1 MSSALHDRLVAALRD
16 ARAADGGFGPLADRA
31 AEAEPTAV
39 AALALDD
46 PAGRQWLAAHQRRD
60 GRFTVVPGPV
70 ESTSATALAAI
81 ALDPGPARD
90 RALAVL
96 PRLQARR
103 AAPDEL
109 VPHDPDTR
117 GWGWTPT
124 TFGWVEPTAWAV
136 LALRRLRPLAPEIAD
151 GLRVL
156 ADRECAG
163 GGWNYGNRVVYGEEL
178 TPFVQTTASAVLA
191 LQGAEP
197 ALLARGRGILLERAV
212 EEQGGL
218 SLALAL
224 AALRLTGGDE
234 PPAEIEGALGA
245 RFGATGFLGDV
256 TAIGWAALATGP
268 GLERLRVGGDA

>member
-16 ARAADGGFGPLADRA
+16 ARATDGGFGPLAGRA
-31 AEAEPTAV
+31 AEVEPTAV

-46 PAGRQWLAAHQRRD
+46 PAGRDWLASHQQRD

-70 ESTSATALAAI
+70 QSTSATALAAL

-103 AAPDEL
+103 AGPDRL
-109 VPHDPDTR
+109 VPHDAATR

-136 LALRRLRPLAPEIAD
+136 LALRRLRPAAPEIAD

-156 ADRECAG
+156 ADRECVG
-163 GGWNYGNRVVYGEEL
+163 GGWNYGNRVVYGTEL
-178 TPFVQTTASAVLA
+178 APFVQTTAAALLA
-191 LQGAEP
+191 LQGAAPE
-197 ALLARGRGILLERAV
+197 LVARGRRVLRDRAL

-218 SLALAL
+218 SLAVAHT
-224 AALRLTGGDE
+224 ALRLTGDA
-234 PPAEIEGALGA
+234 PPTAIEDALAA
-245 RFGATGFLGDV
+245 RFEATAFLGDV
-256 TAIGWAALATGP
+256 TATAWAALATGP
-268 GLERLRVGGDA
+268 AFERLRVGGNQ

>member
-1 MSSALHDRLVAALRD
+1 MASALHDRLVGVLRE
-16 ARAADGGFGPLADRA
+16 ARAADGGFGPLAGRV
-31 AEAEPTAV
+31 AEVEPTAI

-46 PAGRQWLAAHQRRD
+46 PAGRDWLATHQRRD

-70 ESTSATALAAI
+70 QSTSATALAAL

-103 AAPDEL
+103 AGPDRL
-109 VPHDPDTR
+109 VPHDPATR

-136 LALRRLRPLAPEIAD
+136 LALRRLRPATPEIAD

-156 ADRECAG
+156 ADRECTG
-163 GGWNYGNRVVYGEEL
+163 GGWNYGNRVVYGEAL
-178 TPFVQTTASAVLA
+178 APFVQTTAAAVLA

-197 ALLARGRGILLERAV
+197 ELLARGRRILLDRAL

-218 SLALAL
+218 SLALAST
-224 AALRLTGGDE
+224 ALRLTGE
-234 PPAEIEGALGA
+234 APPPEIDAALA
-245 RFGATGFLGDV
+245 DRFAATAFLGDV
-256 TAIGWAALATGP
+256 TAIAWAALATGP
-268 GLERLRVGGDA
+268 GLERLRVGANP